1 MMSTTM
7 TERPGVER
15 LRAKERR
22 RWLIVAGCVALIA
35 ADLLFMWATGIL
47 PRDLAHLPPDM
58 ANGLATGMLVGALI
72 AVRFLC
78 KQTDEH
84 DVRARMFGAQVA
96 FSVFLLGYPVWA
108 LFAIGKLLPPVN
120 GAIVWGAT
128 FVLYLGAFL
137 WRKYR

>member
-1 MMSTTM
+1 MTSMTM
-7 TERPGVER
+7 HERSGVQR

-47 PRDLAHLPPDM
+47 PRSISDLPPDL
-58 ANGLATGMLVGALI
+58 ANGVATGMLVGAAI
-72 AVRFLC
+72 AFRFLC

-96 FSVFLLGYPVWA
+96 FTAFLLGYPVWA
-108 LFAIGKLLPPVN
+108 LFAIGKLLPPISEV
-120 GAIVWGAT
+120 IVWAAT
-128 FVLYLGAFL
+128 FVLYLVAFL